1 MAVER
6 EIALG
11 KIVSRTGS
19 INASMRL
26 LSHNRLV
33 NYFRHA
39 TMPNPK
45 LILGSSSPF
54 RKMLLERLMVPF
66 STANPDID
74 ESPLPNESPIQLVE
88 RLAIEKAQAIATKNP
103 NALIIGSD
111 QVAMHGDEIV
121 GKPHT
126 HERAV
131 QQLKTASGKEIRL
144 YTGLALINSKTGSV
158 QSEVVPFTVH
168 FKELSDTVIESYLRK
183 EEPYNCAGSVKS
195 EGLGI
200 ALLKRFEGDDP
211 NALIGLPL
219 IRLIAMLENEK
230 FSLFG

>member
-1 MAVER
+1 
-6 EIALG
+6 
-11 KIVSRTGS
+11 
-19 INASMRL
+19 
-26 LSHNRLV
+26 
-33 NYFRHA
+33 
-39 TMPNPK
+39 MPTPK

-54 RKMLLERLMVPF
+54 RKMLLERLLLSF

-74 ESPLPNESPIQLVE
+74 ESALAGENPVELVE
-88 RLAIEKAQAIATKNP
+88 RLAIEKAKAVALNHP

-111 QVAMHGDEIV
+111 QVALHGDEIV

-131 QQLKTASGKEIRL
+131 EQLRAASGKQIKL
-144 YTGLALINSKTGSV
+144 FTGLALINSATGAV

-168 FKELSDTVIESYLRK
+168 FKTLSEHVIERYLRK

-195 EGLGI
+195 EGLGV
-200 ALLKRFEGDDP
+200 ALFERFEGDDP

-219 IRLIAMLENEK
+219 IRLVAMLENENYP
-230 FSLFG
+230 LFG